1 MTPEFVLLSAQK
13 STYTRIHAH
22 TCVQVGAVAP
32 PEHTLSV
39 SVVLSVNYTLVKRK
53 RTMAASWICV
63 LARDEKFA
71 EECVMN

>member
-1 MTPEFVLLSAQK
+1 MSAQK